1 MKVNN
6 DDDTHTGRYRY
17 RNKCEFTV
25 GTDANGTMALGFRV
39 STFGDTINV
48 QSPENCDNIPL
59 PTKLFCKKFEH
70 FLKTS
75 TLPIYDVRNHKG
87 VWRQL
92 TVQHSRKTGDLR
104 GIVQVKLENVDAAIW
119 ETELLRL
126 KEWCENEKNG
136 QSTKAINAEAGGGA
150 GGEGGEG
157 GEASG
162 PTTSLLGVTGMLVS
176 RYDGSSMPLENDPT
190 AIPSLVWG
198 VPDVRE
204 HLTVLAAESKV
215 VAPTLTF
222 VVSPGAFFQ
231 VNTPGCELLYSIV
244 GRYARSTLKELQE
257 PTVEWDGVMSVTSN
271 EGDVKMVIETDETDE
286 TDGNKK
292 MEEEIVKKE
301 ENDITILDVCC
312 GTGTIGL
319 CVAASNEQVKKVV
332 GVELCEAAVK
342 DARRNAELN
351 NQGDTA
357 HFFAAKA
364 ESM

>member
-1 MKVNN
+1 
-6 DDDTHTGRYRY
+6 
-17 RNKCEFTV
+17 
-25 GTDANGTMALGFRV
+25 
-39 STFGDTINV
+39 
-48 QSPENCDNIPL
+48 
-59 PTKLFCKKFEH
+59 
-70 FLKTS
+70 
-75 TLPIYDVRNHKG
+75 
-87 VWRQL
+87 
-92 TVQHSRKTGDLR
+92 
-104 GIVQVKLENVDAAIW
+104 
-119 ETELLRL
+119 
-126 KEWCENEKNG
+126 
-136 QSTKAINAEAGGGA
+136 
-150 GGEGGEG
+150 
-157 GEASG
+157 
-162 PTTSLLGVTGMLVS
+162 MLVS

-231 VNTPGCELLYSIV
+231 VNTPGCELLYSVV

-271 EGDVKMVIETDETDE
+271 EGDVKMVMETDETDE
-286 TDGNKK
+286 TDGDKK